1 MYRLCVL
8 SVLATVLSGGNLLA
22 ADPKVER
29 FELDNGLTV
38 ILRPVTNSVL
48 VACVTLFDV
57 GELHDPPAKSG
68 LGHLVEHVY
77 VTAAA
82 GETPASTADEWFAR
96 YSRQANA
103 QTGRA
108 YTIIAAVFPSGS
120 LEGELTEAA
129 ARMSDL
135 KIEPGDLVR
144 EVPRMEQELAN
155 MYGGMPALAAQNLA
169 AGSIVPLA
177 EGARKG
183 GVPAQIA
190 TITVDEVRN
199 HHRKYY
205 KPANATLVLVGGFD
219 AAKARKLLIDRFGSI
234 ERGAAA
240 PDPIPLAAPSSM
252 QIRRETVPKPAFGQF
267 PEGIATIA
275 FRAPSPQSELYAPF
289 VVLVAKLYDH
299 WMPQMRQRSMV
310 MPFSYALLD
319 LPEVLFV
326 STAVEGDRTDEEVV
340 AAIRRDLAVAAT
352 VPDGER
358 PSPVFLMQL
367 GAMLGFTELPELAI
381 GANPYFLAFSLGRRE
396 QLGIDPDALKTRI
409 DAVTTEQLQRCA
421 KEIFSDEHGA
431 AVVVRIE
438 VESHEP

>member
-1 MYRLCVL
+1 
-8 SVLATVLSGGNLLA
+8 
-22 ADPKVER
+22 
-29 FELDNGLTV
+29 
-38 ILRPVTNSVL
+38 
-48 VACVTLFDV
+48 
-57 GELHDPPAKSG
+57 
-68 LGHLVEHVY
+68 
-77 VTAAA
+77 
-82 GETPASTADEWFAR
+82 
-96 YSRQANA
+96 
-103 QTGRA
+103 
-108 YTIIAAVFPSGS
+108 
-120 LEGELTEAA
+120 
-129 ARMSDL
+129 
-135 KIEPGDLVR
+135 
-144 EVPRMEQELAN
+144 MEQELAN

-169 AGSIVPLA
+169 AGAIVPLA

-190 TITVDEVRN
+190 TITVDEVRD

-219 AAKARKLLIDRFGSI
+219 AAKARQQLIDRFGSI

-340 AAIRRDLAVAAT
+340 AAIRRDWAVAAT
-352 VPDGER
+352 IPDGER

-438 VESHEP
+438 

>member
-1 MYRLCVL
+1 MFRLGVL
-8 SVLATVLSGGNLLA
+8 SFAATLLGGAVLLA
-22 ADPKVER
+22 EDAKVER

-96 YSRQANA
+96 YGRQANA

-120 LEGELTEAA
+120 LERELTEAA

-144 EVPRMEQELAN
+144 EVPRMERELAN
-155 MYGGMPALAAQNLA
+155 MYGGMPTLAAQNLA

-177 EGARKG
+177 AGARKG

-190 TITVDEVRN
+190 TITIDEVRD

-219 AAKARKLLIDRFGSI
+219 AAKARQQVTDRFGSI

-275 FRAPSPQSELYAPF
+275 FRAPSPRSELYAPF

-299 WMPQMRQRSMV
+299 WMPQLQQRSMV

-326 STAVEGDRTDEEVV
+326 STVVEGDRTDEQIV
-340 AAIRRDLAVAAT
+340 ARLRVELAAAVMVAEGGK
-352 VPDGER
+352 PR
-358 PSPVFLMQL
+358 PVFLMEL

-409 DAVTTEQLQRCA
+409 DAVTTEELQRCA
-421 KEIFSDEHGA
+421 KEIFSDERGA